1 MEKLTISILRSSQM
15 ENLISLLKFSP
26 RGGEI
31 SNAADVIAT
40 EVIDGHED
48 ALQLLVGIKAV
59 QKLLD
64 AISERIEESALNEAL
79 LESKRFEKF
88 GAKIEVREVGTRYNF
103 DGCNDPVLARLTEAK
118 KQWADLE
125 KDRQTLLKTL
135 RGKTEMLDT
144 ETGEII
150 HVIPPIKTS
159 KTGVVITL

>member
-1 MEKLTISILRSSQM
+1 M

-26 RGGEI
+26 RGGEA
-31 SNAADVIAT
+31 STAADTIAAQ
-40 EVIDGHED
+40 VFDGHED

-64 AISERIEESALNEAL
+64 AITERIEESALNEAL
-79 LESKRFEKF
+79 LEAKRFEKF

-103 DGCNDPVLARLTEAK
+103 DGCQDPVLVRLTEAK
-118 KQWADLE
+118 KQWSDLE
-125 KDRQTLLKTL
+125 KDRQNLLKTL
-135 RGKTEMLDT
+135 RGKTELLDT

>member
-1 MEKLTISILRSSQM
+1 M
-15 ENLISLLKFSP
+15 ENIISLLKFSP
-26 RGGEI
+26 RGEKLFGMADKI
-31 SNAADVIAT
+31 SVH
-40 EVIDGHED
+40 VLDGHED

-64 AISERIEESALNEAL
+64 AITERIEESALNEAL
-79 LESKRFEKF
+79 LEAKRFDKF
-88 GAKIEVREVGTRYNF
+88 GAKIEVREVGARYNF

-118 KQWADLE
+118 KQWSDLE
-125 KDRQTLLKTL
+125 KDRQNLLKTL

>member
-1 MEKLTISILRSSQM
+1 M

-26 RGGEI
+26 RGGEASI
-31 SNAADVIAT
+31 AADTIAAQ
-40 EVIDGHED
+40 VFDGHED
-48 ALQLLVGIKAV
+48 GLQLLVGIKAM

-64 AISERIEESALNEAL
+64 GIIERIEESALHEAM
-79 LESKRFEKF
+79 LEGGKRFEKF

-103 DGCNDPVLARLTEAK
+103 DGCQDPVLVRLTEAK
-118 KQWADLE
+118 KQWSDLE
-125 KDRQTLLKTL
+125 KDRQNLLKTL

>member
-1 MEKLTISILRSSQM
+1 M

-26 RGGEI
+26 RGGEA
-31 SNAADVIAT
+31 STAADTIAAQ
-40 EVIDGHED
+40 VLDGHED
-48 ALQLLVGIKAV
+48 GLQLLVGIKAM

-64 AISERIEESALNEAL
+64 AITERIEESALHEAM
-79 LESKRFEKF
+79 LEGGKRFEKF

-103 DGCNDPVLARLTEAK
+103 DGCNDPVLVRLAEAK
-118 KQWADLE
+118 KQWSDLE
-125 KDRQTLLKTL
+125 KDRQNLLKTL

>member
-1 MEKLTISILRSSQM
+1 M

-31 SNAADVIAT
+31 STAADVIAA

-48 ALQLLVGIKAV
+48 ALQLLVGIKAM
-59 QKLLD
+59 QKLFD
-64 AISERIEESALNEAL
+64 AIVERIEESALNEAL
-79 LESKRFEKF
+79 LEAKRFEKF
-88 GAKIEVREVGTRYNF
+88 GAKIEVREVGARYNF
-103 DGCNDPVLARLTEAK
+103 ENCNDPVLVRLTEAK

-135 RGKTEMLDT
+135 RCRTEMLDT

-150 HVIPPIKTS
+150 NALPPIKTS